1 MKRTLALLL
10 ACSLSLPVLYG
21 CANGA
26 PADESV
32 PMCDGS
38 TSLPPSQPW
47 LHADKLSINPASS
60 ETVNEVLSSFGL
72 ELLQKTREED
82 KKSTL
87 ISPLSVALALSMT
100 ANGADGNTLAQFQ
113 EVLGGGV
120 DLEELNAACA
130 QYLSDYQGLLGSS
143 QCRIANSLWKDHSG
157 GIYEDF
163 VSKCRGYYSA
173 QVYEA
178 ELSEPRIVDDLNSW
192 VSDKTNKMIP
202 QIIDQPFPEETAC
215 LLVNALYLKNKWL
228 NEFDPLSTHE
238 RDFRHE
244 DGTSQQVEFLSK
256 HNANLSYLQGKG
268 AQGVVLPYD
277 DGRLAFFA
285 LIPDEPSGLGDGTP
299 FTMNC
304 TPTEL
309 LGYWLNTLEGGDLSQ
324 LINNRED
331 ALFLSFAMPKF
342 TAEWSGSLEKILP
355 ELGLE
360 DAFIPGTANFSSLGD
375 CEEGYYISQVVHAAK
390 IEVNEKGTEAAA
402 ATVVAPAAGSPMQP
416 PEGVTLILDRPF
428 LYGIVDLQNG
438 VPLFLGTYE

>member
-10 ACSLSLPVLYG
+10 VCALGLGLLAGCSTG
-21 CANGA
+21 T
-26 PADESV
+26 DESLG
-32 PMCDGS
+32 PGCDGFPAA
-38 TSLPPSQPW
+38 PPSQPW
-47 LHADKLSINPASS
+47 SNAEKLSVSPKGS
-60 ETVNEVLSSFGL
+60 EAVNEALASFGL
-72 ELLQKTREED
+72 KLLQKTREAD
-82 KKSTL
+82 KQSPL
-87 ISPLSVALALSMT
+87 VSPLSVALALSMT

-178 ELSEPRIVDDLNSW
+178 ELSEPRIVDDLNGW

-215 LLVNALYLKNKWL
+215 LLVNALYLKNSWL
-228 NEFDPLSTHE
+228 SEFDPLSTHTM
-238 RDFRHE
+238 DFHHAGGP
-244 DGTSQQVEFLSK
+244 DSQVEYLRKFDTQ
-256 HNANLSYLQGKG
+256 LSYLQGKG

-277 DGRLAFFA
+277 DGRLAFVA
-285 LIPDEPSGLGDGTP
+285 ILPDLYPDSPDLGQ
-299 FTMNC
+299 
-304 TPTEL
+304 
-309 LGYWLNTLEGGDLSQ
+309 WLNNLEGNSLSQ
-324 LINNRED
+324 LIINRED
-331 ALFLSFAMPKF
+331 ALFVSFAMPKF
-342 TAEWSGSLEKILP
+342 TAEWSGSLTDILS

-360 DAFIPGTANFSSLGD
+360 DAFDAARADFSNLGD
-375 CEEGYYISQVVHAAK
+375 SPEGYYISQVIHATK

-402 ATVVAPAAGSPMQP
+402 AT
-416 PEGVTLILDRPF
+416 LILDRPF
-428 LYGIVDLQNG
+428 LYGIVDLYTG

>member
-10 ACSLSLPVLYG
+10 VCALGLGLLAGCSTG
-21 CANGA
+21 T
-26 PADESV
+26 DESLG
-32 PMCDGS
+32 PGCDGFPAA
-38 TSLPPSQPW
+38 PPSQPW
-47 LHADKLSINPASS
+47 SNAEKLSVSPKGS
-60 ETVNEVLSSFGL
+60 EAVNEALASFGL
-72 ELLQKTREED
+72 KLLQKTREAD
-82 KKSTL
+82 KQSPL
-87 ISPLSVALALSMT
+87 VSPLSVALALSMT

-178 ELSEPRIVDDLNSW
+178 ELSEPRIVDDLNGW

-215 LLVNALYLKNKWL
+215 LLVNALYLKNSWL
-228 NEFDPLSTHE
+228 SEFDPLSTHTM
-238 RDFRHE
+238 DFHHAGGP
-244 DGTSQQVEFLSK
+244 DSQVEYLRKFDTQ
-256 HNANLSYLQGKG
+256 LSYLQGKG

-277 DGRLAFFA
+277 DGRLAFVA
-285 LIPDEPSGLGDGTP
+285 ILPDLYPDSPDLGQ
-299 FTMNC
+299 
-304 TPTEL
+304 
-309 LGYWLNTLEGGDLSQ
+309 WLNNLEGNSLSQ
-324 LINNRED
+324 LIINRGD

-342 TAEWSGSLEKILP
+342 SAEWKGNLEDILP

-360 DAFIPGTANFSSLGD
+360 DAFDVARADFSSLGD
-375 CEEGYYISQVVHAAK
+375 SPEGYYISQVIHATK

-402 ATVVAPAAGSPMQP
+402 ATVVEAEDGAAAPQ
-416 PEGVTLILDRPF
+416 EGVTLILDRPF
-428 LYGIVDLQNG
+428 LYGIVDLYTG

>member
-10 ACSLSLPVLYG
+10 ACALGLGLLAG
-21 CANGA
+21 CSTGT
-26 PADESV
+26 DESLG
-32 PMCDGS
+32 PGCDGFPAA
-38 TSLPPSQPW
+38 PPSQPW
-47 LHADKLSINPASS
+47 SNAEKLSVSPKGS
-60 ETVNEVLSSFGL
+60 EAVNEALASFGL
-72 ELLQKTREED
+72 KLLQKTREAD
-82 KKSTL
+82 KQSPL
-87 ISPLSVALALSMT
+87 VSPLSVALALSMT

-157 GIYEDF
+157 GIYKDF

-256 HNANLSYLQGKG
+256 HDANLSYLQGEG
-268 AQGVVLPYD
+268 AQGAVLPYD

-285 LIPDEPSGLGDGTP
+285 LLPDLYPDSPDFGE
-299 FTMNC
+299 
-304 TPTEL
+304 
-309 LGYWLNTLEGGDLSQ
+309 WLNNLERNSLAQ

-375 CEEGYYISQVVHAAK
+375 NPEGYFINQVIHATK

-402 ATVVAPAAGSPMQP
+402 ATVVVGDAGAAPPS

>member
-10 ACSLSLPVLYG
+10 ACALGLGLLAG
-21 CANGA
+21 CSTGT
-26 PADESV
+26 DESLG
-32 PMCDGS
+32 PGCDGFPAA
-38 TSLPPSQPW
+38 PPSQPW
-47 LHADKLSINPASS
+47 SNAEKLSVSPKGS
-60 ETVNEVLSSFGL
+60 EAVNEALASFGL
-72 ELLQKTREED
+72 KLLQKTREAD
-82 KKSTL
+82 KQSPL
-87 ISPLSVALALSMT
+87 VSPLSVALALSMT

-256 HNANLSYLQGKG
+256 HDANLSYLQGEG
-268 AQGVVLPYD
+268 AQGAVLPYD

-285 LIPDEPSGLGDGTP
+285 LLPDLYPDSPDFGE
-299 FTMNC
+299 
-304 TPTEL
+304 
-309 LGYWLNTLEGGDLSQ
+309 WLNNLERNSLAQ

>member
-10 ACSLSLPVLYG
+10 ACALGLGLLAG
-21 CANGA
+21 CSTGT
-26 PADESV
+26 DESLG
-32 PMCDGS
+32 PGCDGFPAA
-38 TSLPPSQPW
+38 PPSQPW
-47 LHADKLSINPASS
+47 SNAEKLSVSPKGS
-60 ETVNEVLSSFGL
+60 EAVNEALASFGL
-72 ELLQKTREED
+72 KLLQKTREAD
-82 KKSTL
+82 KQSPL
-87 ISPLSVALALSMT
+87 VSPLSVALALSMT

-157 GIYEDF
+157 GIYKDF

-215 LLVNALYLKNKWL
+215 LLVNALYLKNSWL
-228 NEFDPLSTHE
+228 SEFDPLSTHTM
-238 RDFRHE
+238 DFHHAGGP
-244 DGTSQQVEFLSK
+244 DSQVEYLRKFDTQ
-256 HNANLSYLQGKG
+256 LSYLQGKG

-277 DGRLAFFA
+277 DGRLAFVA
-285 LIPDEPSGLGDGTP
+285 ILPDLYPDSPDFGQ
-299 FTMNC
+299 
-304 TPTEL
+304 
-309 LGYWLNTLEGGDLSQ
+309 WLNNLEGNSLSQ

-331 ALFLSFAMPKF
+331 ATFLSFAMPKF
-342 TAEWSGSLEKILP
+342 SAEWKGNLEDTLP
-355 ELGLE
+355 LLGLE
-360 DAFIPGTANFSSLGD
+360 DAFVPGAADFSSLGD
-375 CEEGYYISQVVHAAK
+375 NPEGYFINQVIHATK

-402 ATVVAPAAGSPMQP
+402 ATVVAAESGAAAP
-416 PEGVTLILDRPF
+416 PQEGITLILDRPF
-428 LYGIVDLQNG
+428 LYGIVDLYTG

>member
-10 ACSLSLPVLYG
+10 VCALGLGLLAGCSTG
-21 CANGA
+21 T
-26 PADESV
+26 DESLG
-32 PMCDGS
+32 PGCDGFPAA
-38 TSLPPSQPW
+38 PPSQPW
-47 LHADKLSINPASS
+47 SNAEKLSVSPKGS
-60 ETVNEVLSSFGL
+60 EAVNEALASFGL
-72 ELLQKTREED
+72 KLLQKTREAD
-82 KKSTL
+82 KQSPL
-87 ISPLSVALALSMT
+87 VSPLSVALALSMT

-178 ELSEPRIVDDLNSW
+178 ELSEPRIVDDLNGW

-215 LLVNALYLKNKWL
+215 LLVNALYLKNSWL
-228 NEFDPLSTHE
+228 SEFDPLSTHTM
-238 RDFRHE
+238 DFHHAGGP
-244 DGTSQQVEFLSK
+244 DSQVEYLRKFDTQ
-256 HNANLSYLQGKG
+256 LSYLQGKG

-277 DGRLAFFA
+277 DGRLAFVA
-285 LIPDEPSGLGDGTP
+285 ILPDLYPDSPDLGQ
-299 FTMNC
+299 
-304 TPTEL
+304 
-309 LGYWLNTLEGGDLSQ
+309 WLNNLEGNSLSQ
-324 LINNRED
+324 LIINRED
-331 ALFLSFAMPKF
+331 ALFVSFAMPKF
-342 TAEWSGSLEKILP
+342 TAEWSGSLTDILP

-360 DAFIPGTANFSSLGD
+360 DAFDAAKADFSSLGD
-375 CEEGYYISQVVHAAK
+375 SPEGYYISQVIHATK

-402 ATVVAPAAGSPMQP
+402 ATVVAAESGAAAP
-416 PEGVTLILDRPF
+416 PQEGITLILDRPF
-428 LYGIVDLQNG
+428 LYGIVDLYTG

>member
-10 ACSLSLPVLYG
+10 VCALGLGLLAGCSTG
-21 CANGA
+21 T
-26 PADESV
+26 DESLG
-32 PMCDGS
+32 PGCDGFPAA
-38 TSLPPSQPW
+38 PPSQPW
-47 LHADKLSINPASS
+47 SNAEKLSVSPKGS
-60 ETVNEVLSSFGL
+60 EAVNEALASFGL
-72 ELLQKTREED
+72 KLLQKTREAD
-82 KKSTL
+82 KQSPL
-87 ISPLSVALALSMT
+87 VSPLSVALALSMT

-178 ELSEPRIVDDLNSW
+178 ELSEPRIVDDLNGW

-215 LLVNALYLKNKWL
+215 LLVNALYLKNSWL
-228 NEFDPLSTHE
+228 SEFDPLSTHTM
-238 RDFRHE
+238 DFHHAGGP
-244 DGTSQQVEFLSK
+244 DSQVEYLRKFDTQ
-256 HNANLSYLQGKG
+256 LSYLQGKG

-277 DGRLAFFA
+277 DGRLAFVA
-285 LIPDEPSGLGDGTP
+285 ILPDLYPDSPDLGQ
-299 FTMNC
+299 
-304 TPTEL
+304 
-309 LGYWLNTLEGGDLSQ
+309 WLKNLEGNSLSQ

-331 ALFLSFAMPKF
+331 AIFLSFAMPKF
-342 TAEWSGSLEKILP
+342 SAEWKGNLEDTLP
-355 ELGLE
+355 LLGLE
-360 DAFIPGTANFSSLGD
+360 DAFVPGAADFSNLGD
-375 CEEGYYISQVVHAAK
+375 SPEGYYISQVVHAAK

-402 ATVVAPAAGSPMQP
+402 ATAVAPASGAAAPQ
-416 PEGVTLILDRPF
+416 EGITLILDRPF
-428 LYGIVDLQNG
+428 LYGIVDLYTG

>member
-60 ETVNEVLSSFGL
+60 ETVNEVLASFGL

-100 ANGADGNTLAQFQ
+100 ANGADGNTLTQFQ

-130 QYLSDYQGLLGSS
+130 QLMQDYQNLNGSTKFT
-143 QCRIANSLWKDHSG
+143 IANSLWKDIQG
-157 GIYEDF
+157 DIYQDF

-178 ELSEPRIVDDLNSW
+178 ELSDQRIVDDLNTW
-192 VSDKTNKMIP
+192 VSKKTDKLIP
-202 QIIDQPFPEETAC
+202 SIIDQPFGENTAL
-215 LLVNALYLKNKWL
+215 LLVNTLYLKNKWL
-228 NEFDPLSTHE
+228 NEFDPLNTQEMAFNHMY
-238 RDFRHE
+238 D
-244 DGTSQQVEFLSK
+244 DTSRMEFLQFFETD
-256 HNANLSYLQGKG
+256 LSYIQDKG

-277 DGRLAFFA
+277 DGRLAFVA
-285 LIPDEPSGLGDGTP
+285 IMPDLYPDSPGLGT
-299 FTMNC
+299 
-304 TPTEL
+304 
-309 LGYWLNTLEGGDLSQ
+309 WLAS
-324 LINNRED
+324 
-331 ALFLSFAMPKF
+331 
-342 TAEWSGSLEKILP
+342 
-355 ELGLE
+355 
-360 DAFIPGTANFSSLGD
+360 
-375 CEEGYYISQVVHAAK
+375 
-390 IEVNEKGTEAAA
+390 
-402 ATVVAPAAGSPMQP
+402 
-416 PEGVTLILDRPF
+416 DRRS
-428 LYGIVDLQNG
+428 
-438 VPLFLGTYE
+438 

>member
-10 ACSLSLPVLYG
+10 VCALGLGLLAGCSTG
-21 CANGA
+21 T
-26 PADESV
+26 DESLG
-32 PMCDGS
+32 PGCDGFPAA
-38 TSLPPSQPW
+38 PPSQPW
-47 LHADKLSINPASS
+47 SNAEKLSVSPKGS
-60 ETVNEVLSSFGL
+60 EAVNAALASFGL
-72 ELLQKTREED
+72 KLLQKTREAD
-82 KKSTL
+82 KQSPL
-87 ISPLSVALALSMT
+87 VSPLSVALALSMT

-178 ELSEPRIVDDLNSW
+178 ELSEPRIVDDLNGW

-215 LLVNALYLKNKWL
+215 LLVNALYLKNSWL
-228 NEFDPLSTHE
+228 SEFDPLSTHTM
-238 RDFRHE
+238 DFHHAGGP
-244 DGTSQQVEFLSK
+244 DSQVEYLRKFDTQ
-256 HNANLSYLQGKG
+256 LSYLQGKG

-277 DGRLAFFA
+277 DGRLAFVA
-285 LIPDEPSGLGDGTP
+285 ILPDLYPDSPDLGQ
-299 FTMNC
+299 
-304 TPTEL
+304 
-309 LGYWLNTLEGGDLSQ
+309 WLNNLEGNSLSQ
-324 LINNRED
+324 LIINRED
-331 ALFLSFAMPKF
+331 ALFVSFAMPKF
-342 TAEWSGSLEKILP
+342 TAEWSGSLTDILS

-360 DAFIPGTANFSSLGD
+360 DAFDAARADFSNLGD
-375 CEEGYYISQVVHAAK
+375 SPEGYYISQVIHATK

-402 ATVVAPAAGSPMQP
+402 ATVVAAESGAAAP
-416 PEGVTLILDRPF
+416 PQEGITLILDRPF
-428 LYGIVDLQNG
+428 LYGIVDLYTG

>member
-10 ACSLSLPVLYG
+10 ACALGLGLLAG
-21 CANGA
+21 CSTGT
-26 PADESV
+26 DESLG
-32 PMCDGS
+32 PGCDGFPAA
-38 TSLPPSQPW
+38 PPSQPW
-47 LHADKLSINPASS
+47 SNAEKLSVSPKGS
-60 ETVNEVLSSFGL
+60 EAVNEALASFGL
-72 ELLQKTREED
+72 KLLQKTREAD
-82 KKSTL
+82 KQSPL
-87 ISPLSVALALSMT
+87 VSPLSVALALSMT

-157 GIYEDF
+157 GIYKDF

-178 ELSEPRIVDDLNSW
+178 ELSEPRIVDDLNGW

-215 LLVNALYLKNKWL
+215 LLVNALYLKNSWL
-228 NEFDPLSTHE
+228 SEFDPLSTHTM
-238 RDFRHE
+238 DFHHAGGP
-244 DGTSQQVEFLSK
+244 DSQVEYLRKFDTQ
-256 HNANLSYLQGKG
+256 LSYLQGKG

-277 DGRLAFFA
+277 DGRLAFVA
-285 LIPDEPSGLGDGTP
+285 ILPDLYPDSPDLGQ
-299 FTMNC
+299 
-304 TPTEL
+304 
-309 LGYWLNTLEGGDLSQ
+309 WLNNLEGNSLSQ
-324 LINNRED
+324 LIINRED
-331 ALFLSFAMPKF
+331 ALFVSFAMPKF
-342 TAEWSGSLEKILP
+342 TAEWSGSLTDILS

-360 DAFIPGTANFSSLGD
+360 DAFDAARADFSNLGD
-375 CEEGYYISQVVHAAK
+375 SPEGYYISQVIHATK

-402 ATVVAPAAGSPMQP
+402 ATVVAAESGAAAP
-416 PEGVTLILDRPF
+416 PQEGITLILDRPF
-428 LYGIVDLQNG
+428 LYGIVDLYTG